1 MIENRNIIVFGLQ
14 PFDVDIGSTC
24 KYTAIELSKK
34 NNILFVN
41 YPLNRKNSLLDRKNP
56 MTRKRLRIIKG
67 KEPELEKINDRL
79 WVLYPRTIIESINWI
94 NSPKIFDFF
103 NKINEKRFAYW
114 IKKAI
119 KKLDFKDY
127 IIFNDNSMI
136 IGYYLKELLKPEYY
150 IYLLRDAVTEVAYHK
165 KHGQRLEKQLIS
177 KVDLVVTNS
186 YYFENYAKQ
195 FNSNSHMIGQGC
207 DLTMYNDK
215 DGKITIP
222 EELQKIIDL
231 KKPIIGYTGV
241 LTALRLDID
250 ILVHIAKT
258 LTDWNL
264 VLVGPEEEEFVK
276 SELHNLKN
284 VFFLGRKDP
293 EQLPGYIKGFDVAI
307 NPQKINKITDINYP
321 LKIDEYLAM
330 GKPAVATKTTFMSYF
345 KGYVYLPSNKEEYI
359 KYLKLA
365 IEENTPEKAKQR
377 IAFASTHSWKNF
389 VDKIYNYIEELENK
403 KNN

>member
-67 KEPELEKINDRL
+67 KDPELEKINDRL

-119 KKLDFKDY
+119 KKLNFKDY

-284 VFFLGRKDP
+284 VFFLGRKNP

-365 IEENTPEKAKQR
+365 IKENTPEKAKQR

>member
-41 YPLNRKNSLLDRKNP
+41 YPLNRKAALFDRKNP
-56 MTRKRLRIIKG
+56 MTKKRLRIIRG
-67 KEPELEKINDRL
+67 NEPELYKINDKL

-119 KKLDFKDY
+119 DKIGFKDY

-136 IGYYLKELLKPEYY
+136 TGYYLKELLKPRHY
-150 IYLLRDAVTEVAYHK
+150 IYLLRDAVTLVPYHK
-165 KHGQRLEKQLIS
+165 KHGQRLEEKLIA

-186 YYFENYAKQ
+186 KFFENYAKKY
-195 FNSNSHMIGQGC
+195 NPNSHMIGQGC
-207 DLTMYNDK
+207 DLTMYNDN
-215 DGKITIP
+215 GKISIP
-222 EELQKIIDL
+222 DDIQKIIDL

-241 LTALRLDID
+241 LTTIRLDIN
-250 ILVHIAKT
+250 VMVYIAKT
-258 LTDWNL
+258 CPEWNL
-264 VLVGPEEEEFVK
+264 VLVGPEEEEFIK
-276 SELHNLKN
+276 SELHALKN
-284 VFFLGRKDP
+284 VFFLGRKNP

-307 NPQKINKITDINYP
+307 NPQKVNRITDINYP

-330 GKPAVATKTTFMSYF
+330 GKPTVATKTTFMAYF
-345 KGYVYLPSNKEEYI
+345 KDYVYLPSNKEEYI
-359 KYLKLA
+359 KYLKQA
-365 IEENTPEKAKQR
+365 IEENTPEKEKQR

-389 VDKIYNYIEELENK
+389 VDKIYNYIEELDNLK
-403 KNN
+403 

>member
-41 YPLNRKNSLLDRKNP
+41 YPLNRKNFLLDRKNP

-119 KKLDFKDY
+119 KKLNFKDY